1 MKKTP
6 FYYVTKVCFAS
17 KKPWVKNFVNLP
29 SAYFSAFSLQPIFMA
44 IMNLLVIDCRGKLKN
59 HRFWCFSV
67 RNPRKETKFAKLNF
81 SLHF

>member
-44 IMNLLVIDCRGKLKN
+44 IRFGYICTFSFGKSI
-59 HRFWCFSV
+59 R
-67 RNPRKETKFAKLNF
+67 
-81 SLHF
+81 